1 MNGIVIAHN
10 HCQERFPDALII
22 VRDGDEYV
30 SLHKDMAKISTVT
43 PIEIGYKGIKGC
55 FRFQECIDIF
65 LPRLVR
71 NGYRVGICEKYD
83 NQQFS

>member
-10 HCQERFPDALII
+10 QCQERFPDALIL
-22 VRDGDEYV
+22 VRDGDDYV
-30 SLHKDMAKISTVT
+30 SLHKDMAKIGSFT
-43 PIEIGYKGIKGC
+43 PIEIDYKGIKGC